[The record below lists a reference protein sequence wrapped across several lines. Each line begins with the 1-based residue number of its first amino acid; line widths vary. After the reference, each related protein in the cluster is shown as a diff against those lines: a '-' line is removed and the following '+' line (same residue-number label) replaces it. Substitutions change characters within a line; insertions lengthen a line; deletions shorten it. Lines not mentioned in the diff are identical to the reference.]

1 MDAMTILSK
10 IAIYAVPTIFAIT
23 VHEAAHAYVAMLLGD
38 KTAYRL
44 GRVTLNPIPHIDLVG
59 TVIVPALALALG
71 GILFGWAKP
80 VPIDPSKMRY
90 PRKSFMWVA
99 LAGPVSNLI
108 MAVLW
113 AFVALAGREQLGGD
127 SVSPGM
133 LAMGMAG
140 IQINMMLM
148 IFNLLPIPPLDG
160 SRVVAR
166 FLKGKAL
173 QTWST
178 LEHYGIFI
186 VMGMMFLIPGV
197 IYALWFTPWQRVFSW
212 IPGIVGLGS

>member
-1 MDAMTILSK
+1 MDALTLLQK
-10 IAIYAVPTIFAIT
+10 IAINAIPVLFAIT
-23 VHEAAHAYVAMLLGD
+23 VHEAAHGYVAMLLGD

-44 GRVTLNPIPHIDLVG
+44 GRVTLNPVPHIDMIG
-59 TVIVPALALALG
+59 TLLVPALAMLLG
-71 GILFGWAKP
+71 GFLFGWAKP

-99 LAGPVSNLI
+99 LAGPASNMA

-113 AFVALAGREQLGGD
+113 ALVALAGRQGLGGEMI
-127 SVSPGM
+127 SPGM

-140 IQINMMLM
+140 IQINMALM

-173 QTWST
+173 AAWSRF
-178 LEHYGIFI
+178 EQYGLFV
-186 VMGMMFLIPGV
+186 VMGIMLLLPGV
-197 IYALWFTPWQRVFSW
+197 ITLWFAPWLSVFSW
-212 IPGIVGLGS
+212 IPAIAGLGG

>member
-1 MDAMTILSK
+1 MDIMTLIQK
-10 IAIYAVPTIFAIT
+10 IAINAIPVLFAIT

-44 GRVTLNPIPHIDLVG
+44 GRVTLNPIPHIDMIG
-59 TVIVPALALALG
+59 TVLVPMLAMLLG
-71 GILFGWAKP
+71 GFLFGWAKP

-99 LAGPVSNLI
+99 LAGPASNMV
-108 MAVLW
+108 MAIIW
-113 AFVALAGREQLGGD
+113 ALVALAGRNGLGGD
-127 SVSPGM
+127 MVSPGM
-133 LAMGMAG
+133 LAMGIAG
-140 IQINMMLM
+140 IQINMALM

-173 QTWST
+173 DAWTRFEQ
-178 LEHYGIFI
+178 YGMFV
-186 VMGMMFLIPGV
+186 VMGIMLLVPSVLMM
-197 IYALWFTPWQRVFSW
+197 WFAPWQRVFSW
-212 IPGIVGLGS
+212 IPAIAGLGG